1 MTIVS
6 REPIMYDIRVYDD
19 QNSLMQA
26 AAAYATECYNAAI
39 SDHGYFA
46 VALSGGSTPRALF
59 ELLAVPENAQHIGW
73 SKVHVFWGDERTV
86 PPDHPDSN
94 YRMAKEALLD
104 FVALPASN
112 VHRISGEL
120 EPAQAAAEYEQ
131 TLRSFFAKRAGKTR
145 FDLILLGMGDDGHTA
160 SLFPDTEALNETE
173 RLVVANHVPKL
184 DTWRITLTA
193 PIINAA
199 AHVAFLV
206 AGAGKAA
213 VLKRVL
219 KGPRQ
224 PHKLPSQLIQPVD
237 GELVWLLDK
246 AAASELDR

>member
-120 EPAQAAAEYEQ
+120 EPARAAAEYEQ

-193 PIINAA
+193 PIINDA

-219 KGPRQ
+219 QGPRQ

>member
-120 EPAQAAAEYEQ
+120 EPVRAAAEYEQ

-193 PIINAA
+193 PIINDA

-219 KGPRQ
+219 QGPRQ

>member
-120 EPAQAAAEYEQ
+120 EPVRAAAEYEQ

-193 PIINAA
+193 PVINDA

-219 KGPRQ
+219 QGPRQ

>member
-1 MTIVS
+1 
-6 REPIMYDIRVYDD
+6 
-19 QNSLMQA
+19 
-26 AAAYATECYNAAI
+26 
-39 SDHGYFA
+39 
-46 VALSGGSTPRALF
+46 
-59 ELLAVPENAQHIGW
+59 
-73 SKVHVFWGDERTV
+73 FWGDERTV

-120 EPAQAAAEYEQ
+120 EPARAAAEYEQ

-193 PIINAA
+193 PIINDA

-219 KGPRQ
+219 QGPRQ

>member
-1 MTIVS
+1 
-6 REPIMYDIRVYDD
+6 MYDIRVYDD

-120 EPAQAAAEYEQ
+120 EPVRAAAEYEQ

-193 PIINAA
+193 PVINDA

-219 KGPRQ
+219 QGPRQ

>member
-120 EPAQAAAEYEQ
+120 EPVRAAAEYEQ
-131 TLRSFFAKRAGKTR
+131 MLRSFFAKRAGKTR

-193 PIINAA
+193 PVINDA

-219 KGPRQ
+219 QGPRQ

>member
-120 EPAQAAAEYEQ
+120 EPVRAAAEYEQ

-219 KGPRQ
+219 QGPRQ

>member
-193 PIINAA
+193 PVINDA

-219 KGPRQ
+219 QGPRQ